1 MTWISA
7 NGGPP
12 PFVSPDRNFSADE
25 IATQERE
32 FRFGDLIDMVN
43 PLHHLPVI
51 GTIYRSL
58 TGDTLEGPARIV
70 GGMIYGGPIGMA
82 SAIGNAILEEHTGRD
97 LNDTLV
103 AAVFG
108 EEEAGPGGDGFAG
121 QPDPAPVAA
130 QAQAQAHP
138 QAQAQAQAQP
148 EAQGQAQ
155 PQPPSQPPS
164 QAAPTAAAGGEE
176 PLSGL
181 AALRAFAR
189 DSGLVSGERPA
200 QPSSA
205 PSMAGAMAGSMA
217 APTTAAS
224 TSGQASTRQAPVD
237 EQAAESALQAAAS
250 GPRPDRGGEREALRP
265 LAAAAGGPPP
275 AERFMPLGA
284 RAFAGPMTVSA
295 SRGAI
300 AAAAEGPSAGA
311 FGPRPAALGSEGDYR
326 PPPGAAASPQ
336 HPVADQMMEALLK
349 YQALRQSRG
358 EI

>member
-1 MTWISA
+1 MGGMTWISA
-7 NGGPP
+7 NGGPA

-25 IATQERE
+25 IATQEQE

-70 GGMIYGGPIGMA
+70 GGMIYGGPVGMA

-97 LNDTLV
+97 LNDTVL

-108 EEEAGPGGDGFAG
+108 EEESAAQHDDSLAG
-121 QPDPAPVAA
+121 QPDPEPVAT
-130 QAQAQAHP
+130 QAQAQPQAP
-138 QAQAQAQAQP
+138 AQSQVPAQSQAQAQAQV
-148 EAQGQAQ
+148 
-155 PQPPSQPPS
+155 PSQPTPPP
-164 QAAPTAAAGGEE
+164 ADGGEA

-181 AALRAFAR
+181 DALRAFAR

-200 QPSSA
+200 QA
-205 PSMAGAMAGSMA
+205 AMA

-237 EQAAESALQAAAS
+237 EQAAESALQAAVSA
-250 GPRPDRGGEREALRP
+250 PRPDSGGEREALRP

-275 AERFMPLGA
+275 SERFMPLGA

-300 AAAAEGPSAGA
+300 ASAAEGPSAGA
-311 FGPRPAALGSEGDYR
+311 FGPRPASLGSEGDYR
-326 PPPGAAASPQ
+326 PPPGAAASAQ

-358 EI
+358 ET